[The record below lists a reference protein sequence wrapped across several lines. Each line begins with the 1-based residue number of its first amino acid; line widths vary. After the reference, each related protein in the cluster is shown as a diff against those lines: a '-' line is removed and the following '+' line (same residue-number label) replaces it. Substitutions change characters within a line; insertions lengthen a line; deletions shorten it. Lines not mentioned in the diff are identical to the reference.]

1 MYDKI
6 ILIRE
11 KYFCFFVL
19 PEHLRDLRRQQF
31 HHDQQVR
38 DIFDKEI
45 AFRAQKFDDL

>member
-1 MYDKI
+1 MIDK
-6 ILIRE
+6 
-11 KYFCFFVL
+11 FGL
-19 PEHLRDLRRQQF
+19 PVHLKDLRRQQF